1 MTAALLRAA
10 LTLTLYA
17 QQGVPQP
24 PRTGLVV
31 QVRDGD
37 RHAIG
42 GASVVVV
49 DAAGRIVAQE
59 ATTADGIA
67 RIPDVAVGAFEIRV
81 TAAGF
86 SGESQSVRID
96 RGSLASVDFT
106 LAATAASPLPPRVES
121 TQETPAPSGIPPRQL
136 TPEEQP
142 PAPTPRNVFVP
153 MPDRWNLSF
162 PDWDRYGERGDYPY
176 VGRHWWDP
184 YDQNRA
190 KGDYPAIGQQTFFVF
205 TGVVDSLLEGRDVPT
220 AVGPSSE
227 RPLSESFFGR
237 GDQYLP
243 VVAVRTSFDLFHGD
257 TAFRP
262 ADWRVRVQ
270 PAFSLNFLSTEET
283 GVVNRDVREGLSR
296 LDSHVGLQEA
306 FVEKKLFDL
315 SANYDFLSVRAGIQE
330 LSTDFKGFIAVVEQP
345 GIRLFG
351 TLRSSRIEYNAAV
364 FDFLEKDTNSGF
376 NTFERR
382 GQQMA
387 VANVYVQD
395 FLTPGYTTEFSV
407 HYNRDAGGLHFDTN
421 GFIVRPAPIG
431 VVKPHEI
438 QAYYLGWAGN
448 GHIGRLN
455 ISHAFYQALGTDDF
469 NAIAARPVDINAQMA
484 AVEASVDREWVR
496 VKGGVFW
503 ASGDGNIS
511 DGTARGFDSIVDIPV
526 FAGGPFS
533 VWNREGIALP
543 QTGTGLVSPF
553 SLLPSL
559 RTNKDEGQA
568 NFVNPGI
575 LILYGGGGV
584 ELTPKLRAFLNG
596 SFLRFQD
603 TESLEALLFQSPIH
617 QNVGFDFGGG
627 VEYRPPLSENI
638 VVSGGAAAMRLGAGL
653 RDIYG
658 RDYFV
663 SLFANL
669 RVRF

>member
-1 MTAALLRAA
+1 MAAMLLPAVLAFA
-10 LTLTLYA
+10 LHA

-24 PRTGLVV
+24 PRTGLVA
-31 QVRDGD
+31 QVRNGDG
-37 RHAIG
+37 RPVG
-42 GASVVVV
+42 
-49 DAAGRIVAQE
+49 DAAVAVLDAARRIVAQ
-59 ATTADGIA
+59 ATTTADGIA
-67 RIPDVAVGAFEIRV
+67 RIADLAAGTFEVQV
-81 TAAGF
+81 TAPGF
-86 SGESQSVRID
+86 IAASQRVQID
-96 RGSLASVDFT
+96 RGSLASVDVT
-106 LAATAASPLPPRVES
+106 LTATPPPAPPRVEPPP
-121 TQETPAPSGIPPRQL
+121 EPPAPSGIPPRRPPL
-136 TPEEQP
+136 ASQP
-142 PAPTPRNVFVP
+142 AVPSGQSVFVP

-176 VGRHWWDP
+176 VSGHWWDP
-184 YDQNRA
+184 YNQNRL

-205 TGVVDSLLEGRDVPT
+205 TGVVDSLLEGRNVPT
-220 AVGPSSE
+220 AAGPSSE
-227 RPLSESFFGR
+227 RPLSEPFFGR

-243 VVAVRTSFDLFHGD
+243 VGVVRTSFDIFHGD

-262 ADWRVRVQ
+262 VDWRVRVQ
-270 PAFSLNFLSTEET
+270 PAFSLNLLSTQET
-283 GVVNRDVREGLSR
+283 AVVNRDVREGTSR

-315 SANYDFLSVRAGIQE
+315 SENYDFLSVRAGIQE
-330 LSTDFKGFIAVVEQP
+330 LSTDFRGFIAVVEQP
-345 GIRLFG
+345 GVRLFG

-376 NTFERR
+376 NTLQRR

-395 FLTPGYTTEFSV
+395 FLTPGYTSEFSV

-421 GFIVRPAPIG
+421 GFVVRPSPIG

-469 NAIAARPVDINAQMA
+469 NPIAARPVDINAQMA
-484 AVEASVDREWVR
+484 AVEASVDRDWLR
-496 VKGGVFW
+496 LKGAVFW
-503 ASGDGNIS
+503 ASGDDNIS
-511 DGTARGFDSIVDIPV
+511 DGTARGFDSILDIPV

-533 VWNREGIALP
+533 VWNRQGVALS
-543 QTGTGLVSPF
+543 QTGAGLVSPF

-575 LILYGGGGV
+575 LILSAGSSAAV
-584 ELTPKLRAFLNG
+584 TPKLRAFLNA
-596 SFLRFQD
+596 SFLRFQH
-603 TESLEALLFQSPIH
+603 TEPLEALLFQSPIG

-627 VEYRPPLSENI
+627 GEYRPPLSENI
-638 VVSGGAAAMRLGAGL
+638 VVSGGAAAMRLGDGL

-669 RVRF
+669 RVEF